1 MSGVNESLGNC
12 TAIGRRASNTLHKV
26 FVPSTVHLLV
36 VHPAEAHSESVGV
49 TPEEFF
55 ALLVGLALFTSKHA
69 TDVVNDESNI
79 FVILCHK
86 SLQFCKLCVI
96 DGLSLFG
103 LLFLEGLADVSQITD
118 LVSVNGG
125 VLGHVTLSRL
135 ELIKVF
141 LDLVVEVTELALKL
155 EKLLVAILDRVLAF
169 LDAGTISTERFDG
182 AFNFAELD
190 LVLVLD

>member
-1 MSGVNESLGNC
+1 
-12 TAIGRRASNTLHKV
+12 
-26 FVPSTVHLLV
+26 VPSTVHLLV
-36 VHPAEAHSESVGV
+36 VHPAEAQSESVGV
-49 TPEEFF
+49 SPESGFG
-55 ALLVGLALFTSKHA
+55 LLVGLALFTSKHA

-79 FVILCHK
+79 FVILFHK
-86 SLQFCKLCVI
+86 IIQFAKLSII

-125 VLGHVTLSRL
+125 VLGHVTLSSL

-169 LDAGTISTERFDG
+169 LDASAISTERFDG

>member
-1 MSGVNESLGNC
+1 VSGVNESLGNS

-36 VHPAEAHSESVGV
+36 VHPAEAQSESVGV
-49 TPEEFF
+49 SPESGFG
-55 ALLVGLALFTSKHA
+55 LLVGLALFTSKHA

-79 FVILCHK
+79 FVILFHK
-86 SLQFCKLCVI
+86 IIQFAKLSII

-125 VLGHVTLSRL
+125 VLGHVTLSSL

-169 LDAGTISTERFDG
+169 LDASAISTERFD
-182 AFNFAELD
+182 L
-190 LVLVLD
+190 